1 MGGWQ
6 VGLMKDL
13 VRLRKPD
20 YSVGKEQVCGSESS
34 PGPGGEGGLIQEG
47 HLHSPASVCAVLSS
61 SLPHLNLLM
70 LFFPQNCSKD
80 TYLLVEV
87 FLASLK

>member
-47 HLHSPASVCAVLSS
+47 HLHSRASVCAVLSS
-61 SLPHLNLLM
+61 SLPHSKFTHAFLSSKLL
-70 LFFPQNCSKD
+70 QRH
-80 TYLLVEV
+80 LLVEV